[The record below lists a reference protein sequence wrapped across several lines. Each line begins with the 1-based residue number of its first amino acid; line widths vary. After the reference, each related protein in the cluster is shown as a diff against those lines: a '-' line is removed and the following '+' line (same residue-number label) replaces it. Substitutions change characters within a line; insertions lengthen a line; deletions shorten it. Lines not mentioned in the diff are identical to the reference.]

1 MTTVIDVIQGI
12 LVAICAGYVILFAV
26 QKNDDYS
33 KGLLI
38 CSFLTFIQNAGYF
51 LACFAHSLDAELNS
65 VRIEYIGS
73 AFFTTAFMI
82 FCSGFCKV
90 KLSKAF
96 FALMLLWD
104 LFAVICVW
112 SCEFHELFY
121 RDLGVRIVDGSD
133 HIFLKFKAGIVY
145 LIHIGLVLIQLLICA
160 FLGFRG
166 AYKNQNRRLRK
177 TCLLISIAS
186 LIPFMM
192 LPLQMA
198 KLTGGYDLMPASTVI
213 GLTLLCVA
221 AFRQRVFE
229 VTGIANEKL
238 LFNMKEGV
246 IVVDTDYKFISAND
260 YAVQWFPTLKSLIMG
275 QKLGNPQLEEIIRK
289 GTDTEI
295 VIGDNICK
303 ICMDDIVKRNKKIGI
318 CITVVDLTEERKRL
332 EEMEKLKEAA
342 EKASRAKTTFL
353 ARMSH
358 EIRTPINAII
368 GMNEL
373 IFRETGEDSIRQYS
387 ADIKTSADSLL
398 GIVNDILDNSKI
410 ESGKFTI
417 ANVNYRTAAMIN
429 DVYQMMLVKADE
441 KKLELIFD
449 VDENLPRMC
458 VGDDL
463 RIKQI
468 LINLI
473 NNAIKY
479 TSEGYVKL
487 KIRGTSKDDKV
498 ILKVSVND
506 TGIGIRDE
514 DKDALFEEFG
524 RIDEE
529 KNRGIEGTGLGLPIT
544 YQLLS
549 IMGSNLNVY
558 SEYGKGSMFY
568 FEIEQGVAD
577 PEPMGRFTEINANIE
592 HKTYKSF
599 MAPDARILVV
609 DDNAINRKVFV
620 GLLKNTNMQMDEA
633 DSGKK
638 CIELSKKRKYDI
650 IFLDHLMPE
659 IDGIETFKIMRADAD
674 NVNID
679 TPIIML
685 TANASNEA
693 REQYLG
699 EGFDDFISKPINFE
713 ELENIVLK
721 YLDESMI
728 VTQSE

>member
-1 MTTVIDVIQGI
+1 
-12 LVAICAGYVILFAV
+12 
-26 QKNDDYS
+26 
-33 KGLLI
+33 
-38 CSFLTFIQNAGYF
+38 
-51 LACFAHSLDAELNS
+51 
-65 VRIEYIGS
+65 
-73 AFFTTAFMI
+73 
-82 FCSGFCKV
+82 
-90 KLSKAF
+90 
-96 FALMLLWD
+96 
-104 LFAVICVW
+104 
-112 SCEFHELFY
+112 
-121 RDLGVRIVDGSD
+121 
-133 HIFLKFKAGIVY
+133 
-145 LIHIGLVLIQLLICA
+145 
-160 FLGFRG
+160 
-166 AYKNQNRRLRK
+166 
-177 TCLLISIAS
+177 
-186 LIPFMM
+186 
-192 LPLQMA
+192 
-198 KLTGGYDLMPASTVI
+198 
-213 GLTLLCVA
+213 
-221 AFRQRVFE
+221 
-229 VTGIANEKL
+229 
-238 LFNMKEGV
+238 
-246 IVVDTDYKFISAND
+246 
-260 YAVQWFPTLKSLIMG
+260 
-275 QKLGNPQLEEIIRK
+275 
-289 GTDTEI
+289 
-295 VIGDNICK
+295 
-303 ICMDDIVKRNKKIGI
+303 
-318 CITVVDLTEERKRL
+318 
-332 EEMEKLKEAA
+332 MEKLKEAA

-463 RIKQI
+463 RIKQV

-487 KIRGTSKDDKV
+487 KIRGTSKGDKV

-568 FEIEQGVAD
+568 FEIEQGVAE

-609 DDNAINRKVFV
+609 DDNAINRKGNVP
-620 GLLKNTNMQMDEA
+620 A
-633 DSGKK
+633 
-638 CIELSKKRKYDI
+638 
-650 IFLDHLMPE
+650 
-659 IDGIETFKIMRADAD
+659 GIMWW
-674 NVNID
+674 
-679 TPIIML
+679 
-685 TANASNEA
+685 
-693 REQYLG
+693 
-699 EGFDDFISKPINFE
+699 
-713 ELENIVLK
+713 
-721 YLDESMI
+721 
-728 VTQSE
+728 